1 MTAKNG
7 RQEPYPVWHFKN
19 IKERG
24 VWGGV
29 VRASAPLGEP
39 LALYP
44 RRCSKRRGPAG
55 PPNAQA
61 PSPRTANVNYQP
73 GPAWAQ
79 TLSQTRPCLNQARA
93 GWCLT
98 FVFRGPRLPLYNTT
112 GWLRLL
118 VKISWGSNCHQMGPV
133 WGLWVPPSPLVFKRG
148 S

>member
-61 PSPRTANVNYQP
+61 PFPANRKCQLP
-73 GPAWAQ
+73 TLTCLGP
-79 TLSQTRPCLNQARA
+79 N
-93 GWCLT
+93 
-98 FVFRGPRLPLYNTT
+98 
-112 GWLRLL
+112 
-118 VKISWGSNCHQMGPV
+118 VKSD
-133 WGLWVPPSPLVFKRG
+133 SPLPESGRSGLVLNVCF
-148 S
+148 